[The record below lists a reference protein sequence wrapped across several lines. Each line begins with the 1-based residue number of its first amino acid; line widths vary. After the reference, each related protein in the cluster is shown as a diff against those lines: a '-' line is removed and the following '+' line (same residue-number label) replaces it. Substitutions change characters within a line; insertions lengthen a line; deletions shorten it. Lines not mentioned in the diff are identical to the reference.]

1 VTGATVVVVAAA
13 VVVVVVVVVVV
24 ACAVVVA
31 RLVVSLSVSSRSV
44 LVVGVVADDE
54 KAFCVALAA
63 RPAKRPHAASAMP
76 AIAAVKRRTRTMF
89 RSRD

>member
-1 VTGATVVVVAAA
+1 VTGATVVL
-13 VVVVVVVVVVV
+13 VVVVV
-24 ACAVVVA
+24 ASAVVVA
-31 RLVVSLSVSSRSV
+31 RLVASLSVRSV
-44 LVVGVVADDE
+44 LVVVGVVVDDE

>member
-1 VTGATVVVVAAA
+1 MTVTGATVVVV
-13 VVVVVVVVVVV
+13 VVVLVVVV

-31 RLVVSLSVSSRSV
+31 RLVVALSVSSRSV
-44 LVVGVVADDE
+44 LVVGVVEDE